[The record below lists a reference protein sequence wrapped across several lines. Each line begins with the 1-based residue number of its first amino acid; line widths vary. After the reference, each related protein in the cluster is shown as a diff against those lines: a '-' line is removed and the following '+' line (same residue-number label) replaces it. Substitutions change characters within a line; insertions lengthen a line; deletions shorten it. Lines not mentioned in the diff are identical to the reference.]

1 MKNQSLLIRLFA
13 VVAAMMC
20 ALGANAAEAY
30 ANYTPSNTTLTFYY
44 DNQRSSR
51 SGKTYALNSS
61 VNSPGWITDSTNA
74 NVTKAVFDPSFANAR
89 PTSTSKWFYHM
100 EKLQSITGISYLN
113 TSNVTKMFCMFTGCS
128 GLTSLD
134 LSGFDTQNV
143 TNMQFM
149 FEGCSG
155 LTSLDLSDFNT
166 QNVTTMSAMF
176 FNCIG
181 LTSLDL
187 SDFNTQNVTT
197 MSSMFYKCSS
207 LITIYVGNSWSTE
220 NVTSSGEMF
229 YKCSNLVGGQGT
241 TYKESNPKDK
251 TYAHIDGGQSNP
263 GYFSALNST
272 ANPEAYACY
281 RSSSTTLTFY
291 YDNQRSS
298 RMGTTYLLN
307 SETNFPGWITDG
319 SNANVTKVVFNSSF
333 AGAHP
338 TSTCGWFSEMGN
350 LQFIVGISYLNTGN
364 VTNMRSMFNGCS
376 GLTSLDLTSFDT
388 QNVTEMSFMFNGCS
402 GLTSLDLTDFN
413 TQKVTSMSG
422 MFYSCSS
429 LNTVDVGISWST
441 ERVTSSVDMFYKCY
455 NLVGGQG
462 TTYSD
467 SNPMDKTYA
476 HADCGPRDPGYFTGP
491 TPAENPEAYACYT
504 SSNTT
509 LTFYYDK
516 QRPLR
521 PGTTYDLN
529 SETNFPGWIT
539 DGFNA
544 NVTKVVFSSSFAS
557 ARPTSTYGWFSEMGN
572 LQSISLLTNLNTSWV
587 TNMSYMF
594 YGCSRLTSLDLS
606 DFNTQN
612 VTDMSRMFYSCS
624 SLNTVYVGSR
634 WSTESVTSSGYM
646 FYKCYNLI
654 GSQGT
659 TYSDSNPMDKT
670 YAHVD
675 GGPSNPGYFRAP
687 NSTDNPV
694 AYACYTSLNTTL
706 TFYYDKQRSSR
717 PGTTY
722 DLNSGF
728 NSPGWITD
736 STNANVTKVVFDPS
750 FANARPTSTCQWFYK
765 MGNLQSITGLSYLNT
780 GNVTNMR
787 SMFLGCSSLTSLDLS
802 GFDTQNVTN
811 MHYMFHDCS
820 GLTSLNLS
828 GFNTQNV
835 TDMSVMFSNCSGLT
849 SLDLSDFNTQ
859 NVTTMGSMFY
869 KCISLTTIYVR
880 SIWSTE
886 NVTSSGDMFYKCYNL
901 LGGQGTT
908 YSDSNPMDKTYAHI
922 DGGQSNPGYL
932 TESNQLIDP
941 SAPYAVLTEG
951 GKTLQFRHDGQRP
964 SMTSLK
970 TYSLNPGNYTPG
982 WIEDGSN
989 AEITSVVFLEEFANA
1004 RPESMHSWFEG
1015 MSNLTR
1021 IWYLDRLNTSE
1032 VTDMANLFNGCNKL
1046 SSDNLDISGF
1056 NTSKVAD
1063 MSGMFEGC
1071 TQLTTLDVSHF
1082 DTRNVQ
1088 SMASM
1093 FSGCTNL
1100 TSLNTSGLNTS
1111 MVTDM
1116 SYMFSGCL
1124 TPNIDVTSF
1133 DTRLVTDMSGMF
1145 YDCHVRRPD
1154 VSGFDTQNVT
1164 DMHDMF
1170 KRSSVEDLDLH
1181 SFNTAT
1187 VTDMSG
1193 MFELCLNLGTIT
1205 VGEGWTVAGVISSE
1219 NMFHVCSSL
1228 TGEKGTRYQDS
1239 NPMDKTYAHIDGG
1252 ESNPGYL
1259 TDINGPYAA
1268 LSADGKTLT
1277 FYNDGHRL
1285 TRTETTYGL
1294 NAGYSNRPG
1303 WMTDGSNAAI
1313 EHVVFD
1319 ASFADAR
1326 PVSTD
1331 YWFSGM
1337 SNLSDITGM
1346 EYLNTSEVMIMSGM
1360 FSGCSSLTNIDLI
1373 HFNTSKVTNMPSIF
1387 KDCTGLTSLDLIV
1400 FDTQNVLNMRSMFDG
1415 CSNLTTIYAGAGW
1428 NTEKVDAESSEY
1440 MFRGCTSLV
1449 GGMGTV
1455 FDADHTDKEYARI
1468 DGGQAAPG
1476 YFSGAPAYAALSSD
1490 GTTLTFYCDM
1500 LRSTRGTTYDLNQP
1514 EDDPDWY
1521 NDGSFED
1528 ITTVVFDPSFASA
1541 RPIAT
1546 SSWFYEM
1553 EDLTTITGMEY
1564 LNTSKVTDMSYMF
1577 NTCLSLTSLDLS
1589 HFDTGKV
1596 TNMRGMFMAC
1606 GQLTSLDLGRF
1617 NTANVTNMGYMF
1629 YNCYSLTSLAVGDL
1643 NTGNVEYMDKMF
1655 AGCTG
1660 LTEIDFSGF
1669 GFMTTNVTDMNNM
1682 FSGCSR
1688 LTSLNTWRA
1697 FAYGTQN
1704 VTDMSYMFRGCSG
1717 LTSLDLTYVN
1727 TESATNL
1734 SHMFDGCTNLTEIT
1748 LNKYYFTTSNVT
1760 DMTSMF
1766 MGCSS
1771 LQSLDL
1777 SSFNTENLTTI
1788 NRMFQNCSSLK
1799 QIDLS
1804 SFNTD
1809 KIKNSDMDWLFAN
1822 CSSLERVDVSSFN
1835 TSGLTSLWSMFIN
1848 CSSLKVLD
1856 LSSFDTKKVT
1866 LTTTMFQ
1873 GCTNLKAIYV
1883 GGGWDMSTVT
1893 TSPGMFDGCT
1903 SIVGCMGTTYDANHI
1918 DKAYAHIDGGSGNPG
1933 YLSEKG
1939 APYAALSSDGKT
1951 LTFYCDGK
1959 NTSHTETTFS
1969 LNEGDGEPAWYTS
1982 ASTVT
1987 TVVFDE
1993 SFAVAQPTSMFGWFA
2008 TMTNLTTLTGLENLN
2023 TKSVTNMGLVL
2034 YGCSS
2039 LTTLDLSSFDTRSA
2053 SSMGGMF
2060 WNCTSLQRLDLS
2072 SFNTENVTDMSSM
2085 FQDCSKLKTIYAPYD
2100 WNRSGYTMN
2109 MFSGCTSIV
2118 GGMGTTYDP
2127 DHINGE
2133 YARIDELPRAPGYF
2147 STKPAFLRGDVNG
2160 DGNVTVADVTALID
2174 YLLGGDASLINL
2186 GAADCNLDTT
2196 VTIADVTSLIDY
2208 LLSGS
2213 WPRPQFRV

>member
-1 MKNQSLLIRLFA
+1 MLTVAVFMAYVYQIIKNSTIFVANINFKAQTTMKQQSFLLRFVVL
-13 VVAAMMC
+13 VAAMMC
-20 ALGANAAEAY
+20 ALGAVAQEAY
-30 ANYTPSNTTLTFYY
+30 ACYTSSNTTLTFYY
-44 DNQRSSR
+44 DTQRSSR
-51 SGKTYALNSS
+51 PGTTYGLNTGN
-61 VNSPGWITDSTNA
+61 NSPGWVSDGTNA
-74 NVTKAVFDPSFANAR
+74 SVTSVVFDPSFADAR
-89 PTSTSKWFYHM
+89 PTSTYAWFYDM
-100 EKLQSITGISYLN
+100 ENLQSITGISYLN
-113 TSNVTKMFCMFTGCS
+113 TSEVTMMSYMFYGCS

-143 TNMQFM
+143 TNMSYM
-149 FEGCSG
+149 FRGCSD
-155 LTSLDLSDFNT
+155 LTSLDLSGFDT
-166 QNVTTMSAMF
+166 QTVTNMI
-176 FNCIG
+176 C
-181 LTSLDL
+181 L
-187 SDFNTQNVTT
+187 
-197 MSSMFYKCSS
+197 FYSCSS
-207 LITIYVGNSWSTE
+207 LTAIYVGSSWSTE
-220 NVTSSGEMF
+220 NVTSS
-229 YKCSNLVGGQGT
+229 V
-241 TYKESNPKDK
+241 
-251 TYAHIDGGQSNP
+251 
-263 GYFSALNST
+263 
-272 ANPEAYACY
+272 
-281 RSSSTTLTFY
+281 
-291 YDNQRSS
+291 
-298 RMGTTYLLN
+298 
-307 SETNFPGWITDG
+307 
-319 SNANVTKVVFNSSF
+319 
-333 AGAHP
+333 
-338 TSTCGWFSEMGN
+338 
-350 LQFIVGISYLNTGN
+350 
-364 VTNMRSMFNGCS
+364 SMFFGC
-376 GLTSLDLTSFDT
+376 TS
-388 QNVTEMSFMFNGCS
+388 
-402 GLTSLDLTDFN
+402 
-413 TQKVTSMSG
+413 
-422 MFYSCSS
+422 
-429 LNTVDVGISWST
+429 
-441 ERVTSSVDMFYKCY
+441 
-455 NLVGGQG
+455 LVGGQG

-467 SNPMDKTYA
+467 SNPKDKTYA
-476 HADCGPRDPGYFTGP
+476 H
-491 TPAENPEAYACYT
+491 
-504 SSNTT
+504 
-509 LTFYYDK
+509 
-516 QRPLR
+516 
-521 PGTTYDLN
+521 
-529 SETNFPGWIT
+529 I
-539 DGFNA
+539 
-544 NVTKVVFSSSFAS
+544 
-557 ARPTSTYGWFSEMGN
+557 
-572 LQSISLLTNLNTSWV
+572 
-587 TNMSYMF
+587 
-594 YGCSRLTSLDLS
+594 
-606 DFNTQN
+606 
-612 VTDMSRMFYSCS
+612 
-624 SLNTVYVGSR
+624 
-634 WSTESVTSSGYM
+634 
-646 FYKCYNLI
+646 
-654 GSQGT
+654 
-659 TYSDSNPMDKT
+659 
-670 YAHVD
+670 D

-687 NSTDNPV
+687 NSAEPPM

-706 TFYYDKQRSSR
+706 TFYYDNQRSSR
-717 PGTTY
+717 TGTTY
-722 DLNSGF
+722 LLNSGT
-728 NSPGWITD
+728 NYPGWITD
-736 STNANVTKVVFDPS
+736 STNANVTKVVFDSS
-750 FANARPTSTCQWFYK
+750 FVGARPTTTYRWFYE
-765 MGNLQSITGLSYLNT
+765 MGNLQSITGISYMNT
-780 GNVTNMR
+780 SEVTKM
-787 SMFLGCSSLTSLDLS
+787 SYMFNDCSGLTSLDMS
-802 GFDTQNVTN
+802 GFDTQNVTDMRYIFSGCSGLTSLDVSSFN
-811 MHYMFHDCS
+811 TQNVTDMSYMFNDCS
-820 GLTSLNLS
+820 GLTSLDMS

-835 TDMSVMFSNCSGLT
+835 TDMSYIFSGCSGLT
-849 SLDLSDFNTQ
+849 SLDLISFNTH
-859 NVTTMGSMFY
+859 NVTSMRSMFSRCHGLTNLDLSNFNTANVTDLCY
-869 KCISLTTIYVR
+869 MFWICSGLTTIYV
-880 SIWSTE
+880 SNNWTTAAVTKST
-886 NVTSSGDMFYKCYNL
+886 DMFDNCRNL
-901 LGGQGTT
+901 VGGQGTT
-908 YSDSNPMDKTYAHI
+908 YDVSHTDASYAHV
-922 DGGQSNPGYL
+922 DGGTDNPGYL
-932 TESNQLIDP
+932 TYSGSPE
-941 SAPYAVLTEG
+941 PYVFISENNMG
-951 GKTLQFRHDGQRP
+951 IKSMQFRYDNSRLGITQ
-964 SMTSLK
+964 K
-970 TYSLNPGNYTPG
+970 TYDLNDGNNPPEWFT
-982 WIEDGSN
+982 DGSY
-989 AEITSVVFLEEFANA
+989 ADIRDVVFLEEFADYC
-1004 RPESMHSWFEG
+1004 PTSTYSWFEG

-1021 IWYLDRLNTSE
+1021 IWYMERLNTSE
-1032 VTDMANLFNGCNKL
+1032 VTHIGRMFKDCKKLTSDMF
-1046 SSDNLDISGF
+1046 DISGF
-1056 NTSKVAD
+1056 NTCKVED

-1193 MFELCLNLGTIT
+1193 MFELCYNLGTIT
-1205 VGEGWTVAGVISSE
+1205 VGEGWTVVGVTSSE

-1346 EYLNTSEVMIMSGM
+1346 EYLNTSEVILMSGM

-1373 HFNTSKVTNMPSIF
+1373 HFNTSKVTNMPNMF
-1387 KDCTGLTSLDLIV
+1387 RDCIGLTSLDLIV

-1415 CSNLTTIYAGAGW
+1415 CSNMTTIYAGAGW
-1428 NTEKVDAESSEY
+1428 NTEKVNAESSEY
-1440 MFRGCTSLV
+1440 MFRGCTSL
-1449 GGMGTV
+1449 MGDKGTA
-1455 FDADHTDKEYARI
+1455 FDANHTDKEYARI

-1476 YFSGAPAYAALSSD
+1476 YFSGTPAYAALSSD

-1528 ITTVVFDPSFASA
+1528 ITTVVFDPSFADA
-1541 RPIAT
+1541 RPT
-1546 SSWFYEM
+1546 STYAWFYEM

-1564 LNTSKVTDMSYMF
+1564 LNTSEVTDMSYMF

-1969 LNEGDGEPAWYTS
+1969 LNEGDGEPAWFTS

-1993 SFAVAQPTSMFGWFA
+1993 SFAIAKPTSMFGWFA

-2023 TKSVTNMGLVL
+2023 TKSVTNMGLVF

-2039 LTTLDLSSFDTRSA
+2039 LTTLDLSSFDTRSVTN
-2053 SSMGGMF
+2053 MGGMF

-2072 SFNTENVTDMSSM
+2072 SFNTQNVTDMSGM
-2085 FQDCSKLKTIYAPYD
+2085 FQDCSMLKTIYATDD
-2100 WNRSGYTMN
+2100 WNRSGNTMN
-2109 MFSGCTSIV
+2109 MFQGCTSIV
-2118 GGMGTTYDP
+2118 GGMGTTFAP
-2127 DHINGE
+2127 DHIDAE
-2133 YARIDELPRAPGYF
+2133 YAHIDGGPSNPGYF
-2147 STKPAFLRGDVNG
+2147 TAKQDFQRGDVNG
-2160 DGNVTVADVTALID
+2160 DGNVTISDVTALID
-2174 YLLGGDASLINL
+2174 LLLGGGTINNP
-2186 GAADCNLDTT
+2186 AADCNGDTN
-2196 VTIADVTSLIDY
+2196 VTISDVTALIDF
-2208 LLSGS
+2208 LLGGT
-2213 WPRPQFRV
+2213 W